1 MSDFHGKVIWNE
13 LNTRDVA
20 AAKTYYGALCGWS
33 FETAPMP
40 GGGGD
45 YTTAQL
51 GGEMV
56 AGLFDI
62 AGMEEL
68 DAVPAHWMTYFGV
81 DDVAASVKASTA
93 AGGEVVRPPFE
104 VPGVGHFAIV
114 VDATGAVI
122 GLMQPTGE

>member
-20 AAKTYYGALCGWS
+20 AAKAYYGAVCGWA
-33 FETAPMP
+33 FDTAPIP
-40 GGGGD
+40 GGEGD
-45 YTTAQL
+45 YTTAKL
-51 GGEMV
+51 GDEMV
-56 AGLFDI
+56 AGVFDI
-62 AGMEEL
+62 TGMEGLEE
-68 DAVPAHWMTYFGV
+68 VPAHWMTYFGV
-81 DDVAASVKASTA
+81 EDVAASVAASSA
-93 AGGEVVRPPFE
+93 AGGQVVRPPFE